1 MRMLLGTSRAPPA
14 SLGGGLVVLGVAGL
28 YQTRSVLDLQ
38 ALQVAI
44 PGFTQQNA

>member
-1 MRMLLGTSRAPPA
+1 MRMPLATSRAPPA
-14 SLGGGLVVLGVAGL
+14 SLGSSVVVLGVAGS
-28 YQTRSVLDLQ
+28 YQTHSVLDLQ